1 MRISDWSSDVC
12 SSDLFRFG
20 GALVEFGDMR
30 AAAISVFF
38 PAVQSGGK
46 DGFQPLGLKKLLL
59 KVIDDQIV
67 QLLHRH
73 GHAGAGGRSLPGLH
87 RAGIVAIAPAL
98 AGADGHG
105 PADRKSTRLN
115 SSH

>member
-12 SSDLFRFG
+12 SSDLLIADGLEAVDAIFQRRVVQIGNARFDGVIEAFEAQFRFG

-46 DGFQPLGLKKLLL
+46 DGFQPLGLRAEERRGGKEC
-59 KVIDDQIV
+59 VRPSR
-67 QLLHRH
+67 HRWL
-73 GHAGAGGRSLPGLH
+73 RNL
-87 RAGIVAIAPAL
+87 
-98 AGADGHG
+98 
-105 PADRKSTRLN
+105 
-115 SSH
+115 

>member
-12 SSDLFRFG
+12 SSDLVQIGNARFDGVIEAFEAQFRFG

-59 KVIDDQIV
+59 KVIDDQ
-67 QLLHRH
+67 
-73 GHAGAGGRSLPGLH
+73 
-87 RAGIVAIAPAL
+87 
-98 AGADGHG
+98 
-105 PADRKSTRLN
+105 DRKRTRLTPVTN
-115 SSH
+115 AHIV